1 MSDCSAYSHFGVEY
15 GGECY
20 CGDVINT
27 GSVLTT
33 LSDCSFICPGNAY
46 EYCGAGNRLEMYEL
60 TSLVSSSSAVQST
73 SSKTSSSSTI
83 QSTST
88 TKSSSSSIVS
98 STSSVVQ
105 TTSSTK
111 SSSSSLVTS
120 SSTTKASTTS
130 TTTSST
136 VAASQTLGIK
146 NNVGAYTFQGCYT
159 EATNTRAL
167 SSASFFDYTAMT
179 LEACAADCVGYTY
192 FGVEYGGEVRILILT
207 VLIKANLYSAIAAML
222 STLALFWHLCLI
234 VPSCARVIR
243 TSTVEL
249 ETDWRCTCLG
259 SLQPALQAQQ
269 HRKSAAQAQ
278 RQ

>member
-1 MSDCSAYSHFGVEY
+1 MTIEQCMSDCSAYNHFGVEY

-20 CGDVINT
+20 CGNVINT
-27 GSVLTT
+27 GSALAT

-60 TSLVSSSSAVQST
+60 TSLVSSSSVVQST
-73 SSKTSSSSTI
+73 SSKSSSSSTL

-88 TKSSSSSIVS
+88 TKSSSSSAVSSS
-98 STSSVVQ
+98 STSSVRQ
-105 TTSSTK
+105 TTTSSTK

-136 VAASQTLGIK
+136 AAASQTLGIK
-146 NNVGAYTFQGCYT
+146 NTVGAYSFQGCYT
-159 EATNTRAL
+159 EATNGRAL
-167 SSASFFDYTAMT
+167 SSASFYDYTAMT

-207 VLIKANLYSAIAAML
+207 VPLKANLYSATAAML
-222 STLALFWHLCLI
+222 STLALFWLLYLI
-234 VPSCARVIR
+234 VPSRARVIR
-243 TSTVEL
+243 TSTVGP

-259 SLQPALQAQQ
+259 SLQPALQAQ
-269 HRKSAAQAQ
+269 
-278 RQ
+278 

>member
-1 MSDCSAYSHFGVEY
+1 MTIEQCMSDCSAYSHFGVEY

-20 CGDVINT
+20 CGNVINT
-27 GSVLTT
+27 GSVLAT

-60 TSLVSSSSAVQST
+60 TSLVSSSSVVQST
-73 SSKTSSSSTI
+73 SSKTSSSSTL

-88 TKSSSSSIVS
+88 S
-98 STSSVVQ
+98 
-105 TTSSTK
+105 K

-120 SSTTKASTTS
+120 SSTTKVSTTS
-130 TTTSST
+130 TTTSTS

-146 NNVGAYTFQGCYT
+146 NTVGAYSFQGCYT

-167 SSASFFDYTAMT
+167 SSASFYDYTAMT
-179 LEACAADCVGYTY
+179 LEACAVDCVGYTY

-207 VLIKANLYSAIAAML
+207 VLVKANLYSVIAAML
-222 STLALFWHLCLI
+222 STLALFWLLYLI

-243 TSTVEL
+243 TSTVGP

-259 SLQPALQAQQ
+259 SLQPVLQAQ
-269 HRKSAAQAQ
+269 
-278 RQ
+278 

>member
-27 GSVLTT
+27 GSVLAT

-60 TSLVSSSSAVQST
+60 TSLVSSSSVVQST
-73 SSKTSSSSTI
+73 SSKTSSSSTL

-88 TKSSSSSIVS
+88 TKSSSSSTVL
-98 STSSVVQ
+98 STSSVLQ
-105 TTSSTK
+105 TTTSSTK

-120 SSTTKASTTS
+120 SSTTKVSTTS

-146 NNVGAYTFQGCYT
+146 NTVGAYSFQGCYT

-167 SSASFFDYTAMT
+167 SSASFYDYTAMT

-192 FGVEYGGEVRILILT
+192 FGVEYGGEVRILILP
-207 VLIKANLYSAIAAML
+207 VLAKANLYSATAAIL
-222 STLALFWHLCLI
+222 STLALFWLLYLI

-243 TSTVEL
+243 TSTVGP
-249 ETDWRCTCLG
+249 ETGWRCTCLG
-259 SLQPALQAQQ
+259 SLQPVLQAQ
-269 HRKSAAQAQ
+269 
-278 RQ
+278 